1 MFKTSLIIIVIS
13 YAVFVRLLNQN
24 KNGERK
30 TFRIEQTTK
39 HWDSW
44 TVGSVVTLTMSYQQ
58 VSKKKYDEDEDF
70 EDSEDAE
77 SDISESD
84 FEDPDMMEVIL
95 YGASV
100 KSEYGYGPRLYL
112 YPARNFK
119 TIVYYN
125 CWIV

>member
-1 MFKTSLIIIVIS
+1 MFSTLMIIIVIS
-13 YAVFVRLLNQN
+13 YAVFVRLLKQN

-39 HWDSW
+39 HWDRW

-95 YGASV
+95 S
-100 KSEYGYGPRLYL
+100 
-112 YPARNFK
+112 
-119 TIVYYN
+119 
-125 CWIV
+125 

>member
-1 MFKTSLIIIVIS
+1 MRFAPPIVSLKKWVDPDPRGGDTDPVDYS
-13 YAVFVRLLNQN
+13 
-24 KNGERK
+24 KH
-30 TFRIEQTTK
+30 IEQTTK

-95 YGASV
+95 S
-100 KSEYGYGPRLYL
+100 
-112 YPARNFK
+112 
-119 TIVYYN
+119 
-125 CWIV
+125 